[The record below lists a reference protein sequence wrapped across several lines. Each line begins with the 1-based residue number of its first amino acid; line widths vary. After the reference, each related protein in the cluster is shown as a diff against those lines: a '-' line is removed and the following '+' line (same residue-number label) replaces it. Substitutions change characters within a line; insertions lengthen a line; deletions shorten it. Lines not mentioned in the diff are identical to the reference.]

1 MIPPMFRLLA
11 LCIVGALALAGCS
24 LTKVPTAVATVQTGA
39 RQVRLQP
46 SAAAA
51 TSTPSASV
59 ANALDKAPMPKAT
72 EAPPSRCGDDESDR
86 TARRVR
92 ANVRVDYQTKSVEV
106 AEIIRFYNREAAS
119 LRAIILDVQ
128 TNQWEDSFA
137 LSQLTVNNQPADFEL
152 RLNRLAIGLDA
163 PLDSGCWLE
172 IELKFRLQPAAIRDG
187 LRSYRGFFGYS
198 PRQLNLGHFLPTVAA
213 RVAGDWRIHEPIGI
227 GEQVVYDVTD
237 WHVKLSVTGAG
248 EALALAA
255 PGTVTALAGG
265 NWEIELRSSRDFAL
279 SLSEEMRRHDLQISD
294 DLAVEVYT
302 FADARI
308 NANGL
313 QLDGAEHVLAETEKA
328 LAHFGG
334 LFGAYERERFV
345 IVQGDFPDGMEFTG
359 LVFVGGAWFTNFAGG
374 QQNYLTLISVH
385 EIAHQWWY
393 ATVGS
398 DSALNPWLDEALA
411 TYSEYLFIERFYPA
425 YRNWW
430 WSFRVANFFPQGMV
444 DSNVYEFATAREY
457 INAIYLRGV
466 QMLHNLR
473 VDIGDEAFF
482 NLLRAYLAAG
492 AGQIADPT
500 MFWRQLQPE
509 QRPLTLATRG
519 EYLRVFDDQSLFAA
533 PENAA
538 AQPSAPEESP

>member
-1 MIPPMFRLLA
+1 MFRLLA
-11 LCIVGALALAGCS
+11 LCIASAVALAACS
-24 LTKVPTAVATVQTGA
+24 LSKAPAAVATIQTGA
-39 RQVRLQP
+39 QQVRLQP
-46 SAAAA
+46 GAAAA
-51 TSTPSASV
+51 ASTPSALA
-59 ANALDKAPMPKAT
+59 ANAPDKAPMPKAT
-72 EAPPSRCGDDESDR
+72 DAPPSRCDDNEGGR
-86 TARRVR
+86 PARRIR
-92 ANVRVDYQTKSVEV
+92 ANVRVDYQAKIVDV
-106 AEIIRFYNREAAS
+106 AEIIRFSNREAAP
-119 LRAIILDVQ
+119 LHAIVMDVQ

-137 LSQLTVNNQPADFEL
+137 LSQLTVNGQPADYEL
-152 RLNRLAIGLDA
+152 RLNRLAIPLDA
-163 PLDSGCWLE
+163 PLDAGCWLE
-172 IELKFRLQPAAIRDG
+172 IEMKFRLQPAAIRDG

-198 PRQLNLGHFLPTVAA
+198 PRQLNLGHFLPSVAA

-227 GEQVVYDVTD
+227 GEQVVYDVAD
-237 WHVKLSVTGAG
+237 WQVKLSVTGAA
-248 EALALAA
+248 ETLALAA
-255 PGTVTALAGG
+255 PGTVTALGGG
-265 NWEIELRSSRDFAL
+265 NWEIELRNSRDFAL
-279 SLSEEMRRHDLQISD
+279 SLSEELRRHELQISD

-313 QLDGAEHVLAETEKA
+313 QLDGAEHVLTETEKA

-359 LVFVGGAWFTNFAGG
+359 LVFVGGAWFTHFAGG
-374 QQNYLTLISVH
+374 HQNYLTLISVH

-411 TYSEYLFIERFYPA
+411 TYCEYLYIEQFYPA

-473 VDIGDEAFF
+473 VDVGDAVFF
-482 NLLRAYLAAG
+482 KLLRDYLAAG

-500 MFWRQLQPE
+500 MFWRQLQPD
-509 QRPLTLATRG
+509 QRPLTMTTRG
-519 EYLRVFDDQSLFAA
+519 EYLRASDDQSLFANA
-533 PENAA
+533 ENAA
-538 AQPSAPEESP
+538 AEQAAPEESS